1 MKCLIFGCVSISST
15 YPVKKVCQSVS
26 LSVTFV
32 VHISTLLLFLIH
44 YRTYVDHGTP
54 YMFSNFRDFEPIHIY
69 IILTIYLTNIYSAG
83 RFEAFMPV
91 CMDFDADADANA
103 DADAPRV
110 SDIRKLHTLERTIV
124 PRTII
129 FGLEILLRAILL
141 LQNSNFW
148 GLYLHVS

>member
-26 LSVTFV
+26 PSVTFV

-91 CMDFDADADANA
+91 CMDFDADAD
-103 DADAPRV
+103 
-110 SDIRKLHTLERTIV
+110 IRKLHTLERTIV
-124 PRTII
+124 PRMVI
-129 FGLEILLRAILL
+129 FHILSSAFIHWGGSKNVGKK
-141 LQNSNFW
+141 LQRQICATVKS
-148 GLYLHVS
+148 